1 MTSMHL
7 VGRKAVREA
16 LHSDALIVTRISIA
30 STARGIDIDDLAAAA
45 EVAQV
50 PVDRVNEKKADRLAG
65 DNRQHQGVV
74 AAVEVP
80 DAPALSGFLDSRTGR
95 DWATN
100 LLVFDHVH
108 NPANVGM
115 ILRTAA
121 AAGIDGVVLP
131 RQGTAGLGPLVIKAG
146 SGMVFAVP
154 HLDVASI
161 DDALTELAD
170 AHFSIVGLDA
180 GGEDLF
186 NAELNERCAF
196 VLGNESVGLSAAS
209 TAALDQRI
217 AMPLF
222 NGVESLN
229 VAAAAAVLS
238 YELVRRRAR
247 S

>member
-1 MTSMHL
+1 MHL

-16 LHSDALIVTRISIA
+16 LRSDALSVTRISIA
-30 STARGIDIDDLAAAA
+30 SSARGADIDDLVAAATG
-45 EVAQV
+45 AQV
-50 PVDRVNEKKADRLAG
+50 PVDRVNEKKVDRLAG

-74 AAVEVP
+74 AAVDVP
-80 DAPALSGFLDSRTGR
+80 PAPSLSGFLDSRAGR

-100 LLVFDHVH
+100 LLLLDHVH

-121 AAGIDGVVLP
+121 AAGIDGVILP

-154 HLDVASI
+154 HLDVASV
-161 DDALTELAD
+161 DEALIELAD

-180 GGEDLF
+180 DGENLFSADLS
-186 NAELNERCAF
+186 ERSVF
-196 VLGNESVGLSAAS
+196 VLGNESVGLSA
-209 TAALDQRI
+209 TAAAAVDRRV

-229 VAAAAAVLS
+229 VAAAAAVVS
-238 YELVRRRAR
+238 YELVRRRAA